1 MTVIIYG
8 RQLREIRIEKKM
20 TQKEMADYF
29 GVTRG
34 TYSCWES
41 RYKDKLLPRK
51 KYQHKFLLLQFS
63 KNEIRETKPVIASFP
78 NQICY
83 KRKKNWFTRLMNY
96 LFGGC

>member
-63 KNEIRETKPVIASFP
+63 KHEIRETKP
-78 NQICY
+78 CY

>member
-34 TYSCWES
+34 TYSCWEC

-63 KNEIRETKPVIASFP
+63 KHEIIETKPF
-78 NQICY
+78 Y
-83 KRKKNWFTRLMNY
+83 KRKKNRFTRLINY